1 MDFVAENEFIYY
13 ECADP
18 ESVLDD
24 NSGRNYFSLQCG
36 EDGVLGVYDFPEVDL
51 DALNDDSG
59 SGYVLTRVEHFLVF
73 EFPSRKE
80 KR

>member
-1 MDFVAENEFIYY
+1 MAENEFIYY

-51 DALNDDSG
+51 DALTDDSG
-59 SGYVLTRVEHFLVF
+59 SGYVLTLNHYPYNNLLTTQFPLLV
-73 EFPSRKE
+73 
-80 KR
+80 

>member
-1 MDFVAENEFIYY
+1 MAENEFIYY
-13 ECADP
+13 ECADS

-51 DALNDDSG
+51 DALTDDSG
-59 SGYVLTRVEHFLVF
+59 SGYVLTLNHYPYNNLLTTQFPLLV
-73 EFPSRKE
+73 
-80 KR
+80 